1 MKMDETGRD
10 TSRIASSSTS
20 LWLHAWTTTLVPLLV
35 EGLVCRMFRHDC
47 GRIQMQHFQG
57 LIPFK
62 LHWSHPKCPFL
73 GRSPP
78 TISDPYICFSGILRN
93 LRMAWSY
100 ELTIE
105 RDGCELF
112 HVEGEAV
119 SPPRQRLCV
128 LPDLAPQRWHF
139 TREVW
144 FTPCVM
150 TFCSG

>member
-100 ELTIE
+100 ELPIE
-105 RDGCELF
+105 RGDANCFTSMARLSLPHASGC
-112 HVEGEAV
+112 VCYQT
-119 SPPRQRLCV
+119 PP
-128 LPDLAPQRWHF
+128 PQRWHF